1 VGSILGHNERLRVPH
16 HRLVSRGNQGVRI
29 ITYSYCQQVGHLFNH
44 CPFVDDR
51 LKQLLREEVMIVH
64 QHFLPTTTI
73 VVPNVFVLR
82 TQAMNFSIGHTFILV
97 NY

>member
-1 VGSILGHNERLRVPH
+1 
-16 HRLVSRGNQGVRI
+16 
-29 ITYSYCQQVGHLFNH
+29 
-44 CPFVDDR
+44 
-51 LKQLLREEVMIVH
+51 MIVH

-73 VVPNVFVLR
+73 VVPNVSVLR